1 MKKKEVEMQLVVL
14 FHFHSAGGKEFRFP
28 RRALVGLQGKGA
40 KFVCTSHGVWPQAF
54 DLSPLVVTGR
64 HQRFQLSG
72 WSELALQPLREKEG
86 QDLLRRRRKGTK
98 PNLLS
103 HPK

>member
-40 KFVCTSHGVWPQAF
+40 KFPSLFAHHMVWGHR
-54 DLSPLVVTGR
+54 PLIC
-64 HQRFQLSG
+64 H
-72 WSELALQPLREKEG
+72 PL
-86 QDLLRRRRKGTK
+86 
-98 PNLLS
+98 
-103 HPK
+103 